1 MASDFTVRGVEV
13 SGTQRRDEFAALYGG
28 ELGYEVRGAVSLAGV
43 GRGGGQL
50 IELAGEDDDVIEV
63 EDVDGVVTFQRAA
76 TLVTQA
82 RGSGRDG
89 SDLTVFL
96 DQTTRGQRARLAVA
110 RRISVSLPPHVATA
124 VATVDAAVGADI
136 AQAGAVRDG
145 LGMIVGRV
153 PGVLLNPVAKA
164 AMQRIVDWID
174 TPVPDDAPAEQRRK
188 KAKVAGVYRIGPEI
202 LLEPGERLASGA
214 PAAGDD
220 PYLVLLHGTF
230 SHTEAAFGALRATPE
245 WASVAGR
252 YPGRALAIEHPTLG
266 RTPAENARDAAALL
280 PEGARLHLVSHS
292 RGGLVGE
299 VLSYAARHDPV
310 LDAYAEIQNHPDV
323 AALPELRRILTER
336 GITVE
341 RFVRVAC
348 PARGTT
354 LASRRLDRWASFLFN
369 VFNLIPVLRETGVA
383 ELVKKFLLT
392 LLEQRTDPRLVPGIE
407 AQMPESPFLRM
418 LLGAQPLDDG
428 LGSITGDVEGSGL
441 ARRLWVLGA
450 DLFYRE
456 DHDYV
461 VPTGSMSGGATRA
474 AARGAFFHGPEVSH
488 GSYFGN
494 ADSRSALDAWLAA
507 KPGDVVPRFEA
518 PGPPALPRGALRGAQ
533 PRVGVVL
540 VVPGVFGT
548 TLTVDGQPAWPDVA
562 QLVRLGLDRAL
573 GTGDGVGALVEDYA
587 PLIAAL
593 AARHTVTASPY
604 DPRRPVV
611 DAAAELA
618 TAVRARLDAGTTPV
632 HLVTHGAGALVALGA
647 LRCAGLLA
655 DWRAAGGRAV
665 LLSPPL
671 EGTWLATAQ
680 LAGCDELT
688 AALALLDRCATP
700 AGVGKLLE
708 HWPVLADLHPEDPAA
723 ANRRQALLPA
733 AWDGI
738 TAVYGTAQR
747 TVCGVDAGGTF
758 RTSSAGDGHV
768 LHPATRLDT
777 LRFGPATWFAPAPH
791 ADLPSDPDV
800 ATAVLELL
808 AGRTPSRLLSA
819 PPAGP
824 PTEAPLPDPRGE
836 LLLPTPQE
844 LVRTAWGGGRT
855 GERWPVLRVDVVHG
869 HLRSVRCPIMAGHQ
883 DGTTLSGAEKALD
896 THLGGALHRR
906 MAFGQYP
913 GALGTCE
920 MFGVPDGTAPAAVVL
935 GLGDAGDL
943 TPGGLTAGVT
953 QAVLRLA
960 AGYLDRAAPDA
971 SPLRV
976 SIASVLMGTA
986 LVPPMPV
993 ENSLSA
999 VVSGVRQANRRLR
1012 DLGGHLVVEGLQI
1025 VELYEER
1032 AIQAVRAAARLPQ
1045 DLAGDGGDGIAVE
1058 PRLLDGCDGLPGL
1071 PRPDYQE
1078 GVWRTIRIVAADPA
1092 ERVSPDERLVELSFT
1107 SIGRSARAEQQ
1118 VNTGQRELIDTLVA
1132 EAIGTPNPDSQLFN
1146 TLYEL
1151 LVPTALKGQG
1161 YGSENLMLVV
1171 DEQAGV
1177 LPLEMLA
1184 SRSHEQGVQ
1193 PLAVEV
1199 GMLRR
1204 LETRTFTELTRP
1216 SAGKAA
1222 LIIGDPPGTGR
1233 PRLDAA
1239 REEARRVHRLL
1250 ESEGYDV
1257 TAIIPDGDAAGV
1269 DVVPILNAL
1278 FRREYRI
1285 VHIAGHGNYS
1295 ADPSRSGVVIGP
1307 DAYLGALEIGKM
1319 RTTPDLV
1326 FLNCCHLGA
1335 IRPRQGR
1342 GPDGTV
1348 ESPLRADR
1356 LASSISRQLIDNG
1369 VRAVVAAGWAV
1380 DDNAAADFAAEFYG
1394 GLLTGD
1400 DLGAAALRA
1409 RTTVHGRYPSTNT
1422 WGAYQIYGPPAFRL
1436 DPGRPGGGG
1445 DRQPVSRRELADAL
1459 AALRTRAENAP
1470 DSDGVGIAADLGQLL
1485 AHVPAQWLGGPE
1497 RSVVGEVWGLLAHY
1511 ERAVASYEAVQREWG
1526 ASVSLKTLEQL
1537 VNVRA
1542 KWAVQRALHPAQPGP
1557 AADELFRLADHSV
1570 ELLLALGRTPE
1581 RLSLRGSVARRRA
1594 QCLPPEQ
1601 PGPLTDALV
1610 AARDAYHEAVELYR
1624 ERTGAV
1630 DFYPALNEVVLGWL
1644 VAQRQRSAF
1653 DAAPALELIERSRAA
1668 ARARRCPDF
1677 WCRVTPADADLAE
1690 ALICQR
1696 LPEAVEAVAARYFE
1710 AYAESSRRDRTA
1722 VLEHLD
1728 IIGRALPRG
1737 QGKGPSKVAEAVAGL
1752 RSRLV
1757 SWVSPT

>member
-1 MASDFTVRGVEV
+1 MVSDFTVRGVEV
-13 SGTQRRDEFAALYGG
+13 FGTERRDEFAALYGG
-28 ELGYEVRGAVSLAGV
+28 ELGYEVRCAVGLAEV
-43 GRGGGQL
+43 SRGGGEPV
-50 IELAGEDDDVIEV
+50 ELAGEDDDVIEV
-63 EDVDGVVTFQRAA
+63 EDVDGVVSFQRAA
-76 TLVTQA
+76 TLVAEA
-82 RGSGRDG
+82 RGSNRGGGADG
-89 SDLTVFL
+89 SDLTAFL
-96 DQTTRGQRARLAVA
+96 DQTTRGQGTRLAAV
-110 RRISVSLPPHVATA
+110 RRISLSLPPDVAAA
-124 VATVDAAVGADI
+124 VGTVDAAVGADI
-136 AQAGAVRDG
+136 AQAGALRGG
-145 LGMIVGRV
+145 LGMIVGRL
-153 PGVLLNPVAKA
+153 PDVLLNPVARA
-164 AMQRIVDWID
+164 AMQRIVDWVD
-174 TPVPDDAPAEQRRK
+174 TPVPDDAPTEERRK
-188 KAKVAGVYRIGPEI
+188 KAKVPGVYRIGPEI
-202 LLEPGERLASGA
+202 LLEPGERLTSGV
-214 PAAGDD
+214 PAVGAD

-230 SHTEAAFGALRATPE
+230 SHTEATFGALRGTPE
-245 WASVAGR
+245 WASMAAR
-252 YPGRALAIEHPTLG
+252 YPGRTLAVEHPTLG

-280 PEGARLHLVSHS
+280 PEGARLHLVGHS

-310 LDAYAEIQNHPDV
+310 LDAYAEVRNHPDV
-323 AALPELRRILTER
+323 VALPELRRVLTER

-369 VFNLIPVLRETGVA
+369 VFNLIPVLRETGIA
-383 ELVKKFLLT
+383 ALVKKFLLAF
-392 LLEQRTDPRLVPGIE
+392 LEQRTDPRLVPGIE
-407 AQMPESPFLRM
+407 AQMPESPLLRM
-418 LLGAQPLDDG
+418 LLSAQPLDDG

-441 ARRLWVLGA
+441 ARRLLVLGA

-474 AARGAFFHGPEVSH
+474 AARSAFFQGPEVNH
-488 GSYFGN
+488 GSYFAN
-494 ADSRSALDAWLAA
+494 ADSRGALDAWLAG
-507 KPGDVVPRFEA
+507 KPGDIVPRFEA
-518 PGPPALPRGALRGAQ
+518 PGPLAPPRGAARGAQ
-533 PRVGVVL
+533 PLVGEVL
-540 VVPGVFGT
+540 LVPDVFGS

-573 GTGDGVGALVEDYA
+573 SAGAGRGTSALVEDYD
-587 PLIAAL
+587 PLISAL
-593 AARHTVTASPY
+593 TTRHTVTASPY
-604 DPRRPVV
+604 DPRRPVDDV
-611 DAAAELA
+611 AAELA
-618 TAVRARLDAGTTPV
+618 AAVRVRLEAGATPV

-647 LRCAGLLA
+647 LRHGGLMA

-671 EGTWLATAQ
+671 EGSWLVTVQ
-680 LAGCDELT
+680 LAGCHELT
-688 AALALLDRCATP
+688 ASLALLDRSATP
-700 AGVGKLLE
+700 VEVGEWLGR
-708 HWPVLADLHPEDPAA
+708 WPMFDDLRPDDPAA

-733 AWDGI
+733 AWGGI
-738 TAVYGTAQR
+738 TAVYGTARQ
-747 TVCGVDAGGTF
+747 TVCGVDAGSTF

-768 LHPATRLDT
+768 LHPPIR
-777 LRFGPATWFAPAPH
+777 RPGPATWFALAPH

-800 ATAVLELL
+800 ASAVLELL
-808 AGRTPSRLLSA
+808 AGRTPVRLLTA
-819 PPAGP
+819 PPAGA

-836 LLLPTPQE
+836 LLLPTPRE

-855 GERWPVLRVDVVHG
+855 GERRPALRVAVVHG
-869 HLRSVRCPIMAGHQ
+869 HLRSARCPIMVGHQ
-883 DGTTLSGAEKALD
+883 DGTPLNGAEKALD
-896 THLGGALHRR
+896 TYLGGALNRR
-906 MAFGQYP
+906 AALGQYP
-913 GALGTCE
+913 GPLGTCE
-920 MFGVPDGTAPAAVVL
+920 VFGVPDGTASAAVVL

-960 AGYLDRAAPDA
+960 AVHLDRAAPDA
-971 SPLRV
+971 PPLRL

-986 LVPPMPV
+986 LVPQMPV

-999 VVSGVRQANRRLR
+999 VVSGVRHANRRLR
-1012 DLGGHLVVEGLQI
+1012 DVGGQLVIEELQI

-1045 DLAGDGGDGIAVE
+1045 DLVGNVGDEIAVE
-1058 PRLLDGCDGLPGL
+1058 TRLLDGCDGRPGM

-1092 ERVSPDERLVELSFT
+1092 DRVSPDERLVELSFT
-1107 SIGRSARAEQQ
+1107 SIGRSARAEQR
-1118 VNTGQRELIDTLVA
+1118 VNTGQRGLIDALVA
-1132 EAIGTPNPDSQLFN
+1132 EAIDTPNPDDQLFN

-1184 SRSHEQGVQ
+1184 NRSHEQGV

-1199 GMLRR
+1199 GMVRR
-1204 LETRTFTELTRP
+1204 LETRTFSELTRP

-1222 LIIGDPPGTGR
+1222 LVIGDPPGTGL

-1239 REEARRVHRLL
+1239 REEARQVHRLL

-1295 ADPSRSGVVIGP
+1295 TDPSRSGVVIGP

-1335 IRPRQGR
+1335 MRPRPGR
-1342 GPDGTV
+1342 GPGGTV

-1356 LASSISRQLIDNG
+1356 LAASISRQLIDNG

-1380 DDNAAADFAAEFYG
+1380 DDQAAADFATELYG
-1394 GLLTGD
+1394 GLLAGG
-1400 DLGAAALRA
+1400 DLGAASLRA

-1422 WGAYQIYGPPAFRL
+1422 WGAYQVYGPPAFRL
-1436 DPGRPGGGG
+1436 DRGRTGGRG
-1445 DRQPVSRRELADAL
+1445 DRQPVARRELADAL
-1459 AALRTRAENAP
+1459 AALRTRAENAA
-1470 DSDGVGIAADLGQLL
+1470 DSDGGGIADELEQLL
-1485 AHVPAQWLGGPE
+1485 AQVPAEWLGGPE
-1497 RSVVGEVWGLLAHY
+1497 RSVVGDVWALLAHY
-1511 ERAVASYEAVQREWG
+1511 ERAVESYEVVLHEWG
-1526 ASVSLKTLEQL
+1526 ASASLQTFEQL

-1542 KWAVQRALHPAQPGP
+1542 EWAVERALRPGP
-1557 AADELFRLADHSV
+1557 APTSEELFRLADKSV
-1570 ELLLALGRTPE
+1570 DLLLELGRTPE
-1581 RLSLRGSVARRRA
+1581 RLSLRGSVAQRRA

-1601 PGPLTDALV
+1601 AGALTDALV

-1630 DFYPALNEVVLGWL
+1630 DFSPALNEVVLGWL
-1644 VAQRQRSAF
+1644 VAQRRRSAF
-1653 DAAPALELIERSRAA
+1653 DAAPALELIEQSRAA
-1668 ARARRCPDF
+1668 ALARRCPDF
-1677 WCRVTPADADLAE
+1677 WCRVTPANADLAE
-1690 ALICQR
+1690 ALIRRR
-1696 LPEAVEAVAARYFE
+1696 LPDAVEAVAARYFE
-1710 AYAESSRRDRTA
+1710 AYAKSSRRERIA

-1728 IIGRALPRG
+1728 IIERALPRG
-1737 QGKGPSKVAEAVAGL
+1737 RSGGPRKVAEAVTGL

-1757 SWVSPT
+1757 NWVSPT